1 MRVKPLCNLYWL
13 KNGND
18 FFGLQHCFKIQF
30 FLAKRINVYYLKL
43 VEHMEVHH
51 HPEVEKKGLK
61 EYLLEG
67 FMIFLAVSMGFIAE
81 NIREN
86 ITEHKTEKILAE
98 SVLEDMKK
106 DTASLNSLI
115 VANNKRLNSIN
126 ALLVM
131 LHLPKEQWNDTN
143 CYRNMAPIMTSVPF
157 NPTDGTYTQM
167 KTSGTLRY
175 FKQSLVNLMNEY
187 DVQTRK
193 TAYRDNVV
201 QNAIWV
207 LGDLIFDS
215 INLEVLADMR
225 FNKPIIHEMY
235 LNLKDKAKIDK
246 FINLIV
252 MNQTHRIRA
261 SQEYEEQ
268 LKIATKLINNLQAAY
283 HFKNE

>member
-1 MRVKPLCNLYWL
+1 
-13 KNGND
+13 
-18 FFGLQHCFKIQF
+18 
-30 FLAKRINVYYLKL
+30 
-43 VEHMEVHH
+43 MEVHH